1 MRQRTRARVYALQIL
16 YQIDITGDPVD
27 DVLEQFWRDAEQ
39 SPEVRGFAT
48 QLVKG
53 ASKNLEEI
61 DALIVQRSEHWKL
74 SRMPAIDRSI
84 LRLGTY
90 ELLYRDDIPPK
101 VAINEAVEL
110 AKNYSTPDSGQ
121 FINGILDKLMIRER
135 TSSTDL

>member
-27 DVLEQFWRDAEQ
+27 AVLEQFWRDAEH

-53 ASKNLEEI
+53 ASKKLKEI

-84 LRLGTY
+84 LRLGIY

-110 AKNYSTPDSGQ
+110 ANNYSTPNSGK
-121 FINGILDKLMIRER
+121 FINGILDKLMIREQ